1 MNQICTLKKAAD
13 SSKNRWRK
21 YFQLSWTKEMQLSQ
35 STKISILEEEN
46 FKSQKWIYW
55 KTSVTDFNFK
65 ALTV

>member
-13 SSKNRWRK
+13 SSKNRWGK

-46 FKSQKWIYW
+46 FKSQKWIY
-55 KTSVTDFNFK
+55 
-65 ALTV
+65 